1 MPSPDVLHI
10 AVPGKPRREGSAVL
24 NIPGTGTQF
33 LDSAPPI
40 IEVALSSISGELDGR
55 FDRSDQHVL
64 IDDQPIGVTGTINI
78 DDLGGFSTVE
88 NGGESKLSVADLSA
102 KDFQT
107 QFLIQLQILNTHLAI
122 MTEQE
127 INEYDIISQE

>member
-1 MPSPDVLHI
+1 MSSPDVLHI
-10 AVPGKPRREGSAVL
+10 AVPGKPRREGSATL

-33 LDSAPPI
+33 LDSSPPI
-40 IEVALSSISGELDGR
+40 IEVSLSSISGELDDR
-55 FDRSDQHVL
+55 FNFDQYVT
-64 IDDQPIGVTGTINI
+64 IDNQPIGVTGTINI
-78 DDLGGFSTVE
+78 DDLGGISTVIK
-88 NGGESKLSVADLSA
+88 GGESKLAVADLSA
-102 KDFQT
+102 KDFNR

>member
-1 MPSPDVLHI
+1 MPSPDILHI
-10 AVPGKPRREGSAVL
+10 AVPGKPRREGSAAL

-33 LDSAPPI
+33 LDSSPPI
-40 IEVALSSISGELDGR
+40 IEVSLSSISGELDDR
-55 FDRSDQHVL
+55 FNFDQYVT
-64 IDDQPIGVTGTINI
+64 IDNQPIGVTGTINI
-78 DDLGGFSTVE
+78 DDLGGISTVIK
-88 NGGESKLSVADLSA
+88 GGESKLAVADLSA
-102 KDFQT
+102 KDFNR